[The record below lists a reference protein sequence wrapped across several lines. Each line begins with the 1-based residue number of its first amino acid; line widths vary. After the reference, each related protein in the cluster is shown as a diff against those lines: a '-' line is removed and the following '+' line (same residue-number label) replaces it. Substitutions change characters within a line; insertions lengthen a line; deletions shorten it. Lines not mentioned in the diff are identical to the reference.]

1 MDQNSTGDI
10 DEQLLYSIRHVFRR
24 IFRKL
29 GERMVIKISRIFYYF
44 FFTNMTNLS
53 EIQDF
58 TDMSMGSESAESLEN
73 ANVGLEIHEIPENK
87 R

>member
-1 MDQNSTGDI
+1 
-10 DEQLLYSIRHVFRR
+10 
-24 IFRKL
+24 
-29 GERMVIKISRIFYYF
+29 
-44 FFTNMTNLS
+44 MTNLS

-58 TDMSMGSESAESLEN
+58 TDMSMGSEYAESLEN